1 MFVTVRGA
9 RRPRRRG
16 EAPDESNAIFA
27 ARSSRDRPTSAAQ
40 TGPLFDHLWG
50 TVVIFVCF
58 IVVTR
63 REDRRF
69 PNTAPGGR
77 EGRPHHARCW
87 RWSESGCGGDTRGR
101 RGAHE
106 PTKGIKRHW
115 ARMVREIVTEQRRDQ
130 IAVHNAEEWP
140 ISDSWNL
147 TKHPI
152 TADYGDEIITD
163 RRTGAAMVKDVA
175 GEDGGG

>member
-1 MFVTVRGA
+1 
-9 RRPRRRG
+9 
-16 EAPDESNAIFA
+16 
-27 ARSSRDRPTSAAQ
+27 
-40 TGPLFDHLWG
+40 
-50 TVVIFVCF
+50 
-58 IVVTR
+58 
-63 REDRRF
+63 
-69 PNTAPGGR
+69 
-77 EGRPHHARCW
+77 
-87 RWSESGCGGDTRGR
+87 
-101 RGAHE
+101 
-106 PTKGIKRHW
+106 
-115 ARMVREIVTEQRRDQ
+115 MVREIVTEQRRDQ